1 MNKESR
7 CMNDQIKI
15 NLQMAGFTYPVIIDR
30 KDEEAVRKAAK
41 QINQRFYEEQK
52 RYSDLP
58 PERVMTLV
66 AYQFA
71 LETLQLKQRHDTE
84 PYTSKI
90 KELTSLLDNYF
101 NRLQAT

>member
-1 MNKESR
+1 
-7 CMNDQIKI
+7 MNDQIKI

-66 AYQFA
+66 YIDDLVEEIRKRA
-71 LETLQLKQRHDTE
+71 RC
-84 PYTSKI
+84 
-90 KELTSLLDNYF
+90 
-101 NRLQAT
+101 